1 MKKIYVPGEQSEE
14 TICLEEVPLKSLI
27 LVKKRGSIVGIIN
40 YCYEAKGWKVITPV
54 ISLIINEVK
63 YFTSQEELIRE
74 GIKEG
79 YSFYIE

>member
-1 MKKIYVPGEQSEE
+1 MKKIYVPEEQSEE
-14 TICLEEVPLKSLI
+14 IIFLDEVPLKNLI
-27 LVKKRGSIVGIIN
+27 LVKKQDFIIGIISYCYKTKCWSIVTPIIN
-40 YCYEAKGWKVITPV
+40 K
-54 ISLIINEVK
+54 VK